1 MSGAALSL
9 SGLVVSYG
17 GITAVHGVS
26 LDVPEATCVGVLGA
40 NGAGK
45 TSLLR
50 AVGGLEPVRRGRVLL
65 YGTDV
70 TGRDASA
77 RARAGIGHVLEGR
90 RVFPGLSVRDNLALG
105 ATAARA
111 RGAKY
116 TMEGVLALLPELVP
130 HLGKVAGALSGGQ
143 QQMLAIGRA
152 LMGGPRVLLMDEPTN
167 GLAPALVNRVE
178 EIITRI
184 TKEGTAVLLVEQRL
198 EVAKAVCSAIHIL
211 RRGELVGSST
221 PADPDLD
228 RTLEDAYLS

>member
-1 MSGAALSL
+1 MTGDALSL

-50 AVGGLEPVRRGRVLL
+50 AAGGLEPVRGGHVLL
-65 YGTDV
+65 NGTDV
-70 TGRDASA
+70 TGKDAAA
-77 RARAGIGHVLEGR
+77 RARMGLGHVLEGR

-105 ATAARA
+105 ATAV
-111 RGAKY
+111 RGRTSTY
-116 TMEGVLALLPELVP
+116 TVDGVLALLPELVP
-130 HLGKVAGALSGGQ
+130 HLGKAAGALSGGQ

-152 LMGGPRVLLMDEPTN
+152 LVGGPRVLLMDEPTN

-178 EIITRI
+178 EIIMRI
-184 TKEGTAVLLVEQRL
+184 TQEGTAVLLVEQRL
-198 EVAKAVCSAIHIL
+198 EVAKAVCSRVHIL
-211 RRGELVGSST
+211 QRGRLVGSGT
-221 PADPDLD
+221 PADPGLD
-228 RTLEDAYLS
+228 RNLQDAYLS